1 MSVQL
6 AVLAVYFVGMIG
18 MGVYWNKRAA
28 SSSEDFMLGGRSM
41 GPLVTALTL
50 QTTAMSGYMFM
61 GGPAYA
67 YEVGWFAVFYAV
79 GDAGGGLVNLSL
91 LGRRM
96 RRMSQLLDAISP
108 IEYLEKRFE
117 SIPVK
122 VIATVISVFG
132 LGGYVLGQ
140 FLAAGQT
147 MVALFGFPLAIG
159 LPIGAAVILIYT
171 FIGGYF
177 AVAWTDVIQGFIM
190 IGALIGVLILSLVH
204 VGGFTGLNTRLA
216 AIDPTY
222 LSIWGQGERYHGA
235 IGMIAGSILIYL
247 IGYMG
252 LPHCVN
258 KHMAMESPKAAK
270 KSVVY
275 ATVWTQFFCFTPY
288 ILGLFGIIL
297 LPGLSGSDVELV
309 IPKLADM
316 MFPDVISAVV
326 LTAIMSAIMSTVAA
340 LLLLIGTMISVD
352 FYKRWINKDAS
363 DKKVVLLSR
372 ASIIIVGIVCIIIA
386 IIQPPSIF
394 GLVIFAF
401 STMAAAFLPSYFC
414 AVWWKKANATGS
426 CASMIVGAATA
437 IVWTAK
443 DLESTTSMH
452 AFLAGLIPSII
463 AMIIGSQFGK
473 PTSSEMKD
481 LMDRCR
487 GKRGDVSPK
496 IHAAASSNLTSEN
509 KAVSQFVF
517 GTRSLS
523 GSAVKIDAIFGTNEI
538 GAIC

>member
-1 MSVQL
+1 
-6 AVLAVYFVGMIG
+6 
-18 MGVYWNKRAA
+18 
-28 SSSEDFMLGGRSM
+28 
-41 GPLVTALTL
+41 
-50 QTTAMSGYMFM
+50 
-61 GGPAYA
+61 
-67 YEVGWFAVFYAV
+67 
-79 GDAGGGLVNLSL
+79 
-91 LGRRM
+91 
-96 RRMSQLLDAISP
+96 
-108 IEYLEKRFE
+108 
-117 SIPVK
+117 
-122 VIATVISVFG
+122 
-132 LGGYVLGQ
+132 
-140 FLAAGQT
+140 

-190 IGALIGVLILSLVH
+190 IGALIGVLILSMVN
-204 VGGFTGLNTRLA
+204 VGGFTGLNNRLA

-222 LSIWGQGERYHGA
+222 LSVWGQGERYHGA
-235 IGMIAGSILIYL
+235 VGMIAGSILIYL

-316 MFPDVISAVV
+316 MFPDVISAIV

-394 GLVIFAF
+394 GLVIFSFA
-401 STMAAAFLPSYFC
+401 TMAAAFLPSYFC

-426 CASMIVGAATA
+426 CASMLVGAATA

-443 DLESTTSMH
+443 DLESTTSIH

>member
-6 AVLAVYFVGMIG
+6 AVLLAYFVGMIG

-108 IEYLEKRFE
+108 IEYLEKRYE

-122 VIATVISVFG
+122 VIAIIISVFG
-132 LGGYVLGQ
+132 LGGYVLAQ
-140 FLAAGQT
+140 FLSAGQT

-190 IGALIGVLILSLVH
+190 IGALIGVLILSMVN
-204 VGGFTGLNTRLA
+204 VGGFTGLNNRLA

-222 LSIWGQGERYHGA
+222 LSVWGQGERYHGA
-235 IGMIAGSILIYL
+235 VGMIAGSILIYL

-316 MFPDVISAVV
+316 MFPDVVSAIV

-340 LLLLIGTMISVD
+340 LLLLIGTLVSVD
-352 FYKRWINKDAS
+352 FY
-363 DKKVVLLSR
+363 
-372 ASIIIVGIVCIIIA
+372 
-386 IIQPPSIF
+386 
-394 GLVIFAF
+394 
-401 STMAAAFLPSYFC
+401 
-414 AVWWKKANATGS
+414 
-426 CASMIVGAATA
+426 
-437 IVWTAK
+437 
-443 DLESTTSMH
+443 
-452 AFLAGLIPSII
+452 
-463 AMIIGSQFGK
+463 
-473 PTSSEMKD
+473 
-481 LMDRCR
+481 
-487 GKRGDVSPK
+487 
-496 IHAAASSNLTSEN
+496 
-509 KAVSQFVF
+509 
-517 GTRSLS
+517 
-523 GSAVKIDAIFGTNEI
+523 
-538 GAIC
+538 

>member
-1 MSVQL
+1 MSIQL
-6 AVLAVYFVGMIG
+6 IVLLCYFVGMIG
-18 MGVYWNKRAA
+18 MGIYWNKRAA
-28 SSSEDFMLGGRSM
+28 SSSEDFMLGGRAM

-67 YEVGWFAVFYAV
+67 YQVGWFAVFYAV
-79 GDAGGGLVNLSL
+79 GDAGGGLVNLSI

-108 IEYLEKRFE
+108 IEYLEKRYE

-122 VIATVISVFG
+122 VIAIIIAVFG
-132 LGGYVLGQ
+132 LGGYVLAQ
-140 FLAAGQT
+140 FLSAGQT

-159 LPIGAAVILIYT
+159 LPIGAIVILLYT

-190 IGALIGVLILSLVH
+190 IGALIGVLILSMVEI
-204 VGGFTGLNTRLA
+204 GGLPGLNEKLA

-222 LSIWGQGERYHGA
+222 LSVWGKDERYHGA
-235 IGMIAGSILIYL
+235 VGMIAGSILIYL

-270 KSVVY
+270 TSVVY
-275 ATVWTQFFCFTPY
+275 ATIWTQFFCFTPY
-288 ILGLFGIIL
+288 ILGLIGIVL
-297 LPGLSGSDVELV
+297 LPGLEGSAQELV

-316 MFPDVISAVV
+316 MFPDVVSAVV

-340 LLLLIGTMISVD
+340 LLLLVGTLVSVD
-352 FYKRWINKDAS
+352 FYKRWINPNAP
-363 DKKVVLLSR
+363 DKRVVLISR
-372 ASIIIVGIVCIIIA
+372 ASIVIVGIVCIIIA
-386 IIQPPSIF
+386 IIQPPAIF

-401 STMAAAFLPSYFC
+401 SVMASAFLPSYVC

-426 CASMIVGAATA
+426 CASMICGGVTA
-437 IVWTAK
+437 FVWTAK
-443 DLESTTSMH
+443 DLETTTSIH
-452 AFLAGLIPSII
+452 AFLAGVVVSWI

-481 LMDRCR
+481 LMDRCK

-496 IHAAASSNLTSEN
+496 VHAAASNSLTSEN

-517 GTRSLS
+517 GTRAAD
-523 GSAVKIDAIFGTNEI
+523 GETVKINKIFGLEET